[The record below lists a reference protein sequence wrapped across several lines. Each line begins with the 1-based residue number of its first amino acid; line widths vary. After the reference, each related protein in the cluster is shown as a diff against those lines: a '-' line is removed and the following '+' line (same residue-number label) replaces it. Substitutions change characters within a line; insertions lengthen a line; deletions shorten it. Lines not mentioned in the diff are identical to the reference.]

1 MYVHIRYVQTRVA
14 IYTITGGLIATKYA
28 AADVKSIR
36 LISTCAATVSEWL
49 TAWLMH
55 VNHLCVISVRVM
67 LCSCL
72 CSIRRFTSLI
82 VDQFAKLSI
91 NHTTSRLRD
100 AIVSVRVVVTVFF
113 ALAKK
118 NNRRRVSRCRSSFLS
133 RFLCASPFLPLF
145 LSFIL
150 ILLLFFFFS
159 LKLFNSSI
167 IKYLA
172 KSLKLRFC

>member
-1 MYVHIRYVQTRVA
+1 MVLRSVFSSSLFFFDRHDRDTSSTYFIDEINSARFELYIYARHTQTHKSLFIHYGR
-14 IYTITGGLIATKYA
+14 INRTKYA

-36 LISTCAATVSEWL
+36 LISCAATVSEWL

-91 NHTTSRLRD
+91 NHTSSRLRD
-100 AIVSVRVVVTVFF
+100 AIAYIGVSHCNCLF
-113 ALAKK
+113 
-118 NNRRRVSRCRSSFLS
+118 RSDQE
-133 RFLCASPFLPLF
+133 
-145 LSFIL
+145 
-150 ILLLFFFFS
+150 
-159 LKLFNSSI
+159 
-167 IKYLA
+167 
-172 KSLKLRFC
+172 